1 MDAAAL
7 ARDLIPRLRRW
18 TPANWARPATPVPAR
33 TPGVGGA
40 AAVGGGPALSRA
52 EAAAAVVQRLAD
64 VGADAAGEPR
74 RVVPR
79 EADTVLAD
87 QLAVMVDDIL
97 RTGDPAAAR
106 TAAAELSTLRTTLG
120 YH

>member
-18 TPANWARPATPVPAR
+18 TPANWSRPATPVP
-33 TPGVGGA
+33 TPE
-40 AAVGGGPALSRA
+40 GGGPALSRA

-106 TAAAELSTLRTTLG
+106 TAAAELATLRTTLG